1 MFQDMKYND
10 VEKYEQIKDHAY
22 IQEMFDS
29 GKWKDKIN
37 PENQARHMEST
48 APEGKSYFFDD
59 VDTEALYEKYKMT
72 GQVRKARNGSRSS
85 DEKVDLFEDRSI
97 GIDAVTGNQSC

>member
-1 MFQDMKYND
+1 MFVNILGNKVPKSLTMFQDMKYND

-37 PENQARHMEST
+37 PENQARHMEFI
-48 APEGKSYFFDD
+48 AAEGKSYFFDD
-59 VDTEALYEKYKMT
+59 VGTKALYEKYKMT
-72 GQVRKARNGSRSS
+72 GKIRYS
-85 DEKVDLFEDRSI
+85 
-97 GIDAVTGNQSC
+97 GIKGQGMNLLI